1 MELKELINRAKS
13 IRDAYAKIEI
23 KSSGK
28 PWGVSE
34 RTQGFVAD
42 AGDLM
47 KLMMA
52 KGGLRKID
60 DVDAKLAHELSD
72 CLWSVL
78 VIADELVIDIEK
90 EFGKNMDELQRKIEG
105 E

>member
-1 MELKELINRAKS
+1 M
-13 IRDAYAKIEI
+13 EI
-23 KSSGK
+23 KTAGK

-42 AGDLM
+42 AGELM
-47 KLMMA
+47 KLVMT
-52 KGGLRKID
+52 KGGLLKID

-78 VIADELVIDIEK
+78 VIAEELGIDIEK
-90 EFGKNMDELQRKIEG
+90 EFSKNMDELEIKIADKTR
-105 E
+105 